1 MKSYIQLIFLF
12 IFTGLALP
20 AVAGALGYEFI
31 SVEYRNFSSSIDG
44 FSEDFEGEDISL
56 DISLAVRPHVAVI
69 AGYSKASANQ
79 TSSGTMVDADIT
91 ASTFGILGHASM
103 SDTTDFILG
112 ARFINGEADVDVA
125 GTYSTSVD
133 RDGAVAFIG
142 IRTMAL
148 DRLELDVYIQKMSIE
163 DTTNMGINFIAAYY
177 INKSVSL
184 SLGYT
189 IDADNNIFAFGI
201 TKYFY

>member
-1 MKSYIQLIFLF
+1 MKLYIQLILLF
-12 IFTGLALP
+12 IFTGLTLP
-20 AVAGALGYEFI
+20 AVAGGLGYKFI

-56 DISLAVRPHVAVI
+56 DFSLAVRPHVAVI
-69 AGYSKASANQ
+69 AGYSRASANL
-79 TSSGTMVDADIT
+79 TSSGTMVDADIS
-91 ASTFGILGHASM
+91 ALTFGIMGHASM

-148 DRLELDVYIQKMSIE
+148 DRLELDGYIQKMSIE
-163 DTTNMGINFIAAYY
+163 DTTNIGINFIAAYY
-177 INKSVSL
+177 ITKSVSL
-184 SLGYT
+184 GLGYT
-189 IDADNNIFAFGI
+189 LDADNDILTFGI

>member
-1 MKSYIQLIFLF
+1 MKSHIQLILLF
-12 IFTGLALP
+12 IFTGLVLP
-20 AVAGALGYEFI
+20 AVAGGLGYKFI
-31 SVEYRNFSSSIDG
+31 SVEYRNFSSAIDG

-56 DISLAVRPHVAVI
+56 DLSLAVRPHVAVI
-69 AGYSKASANQ
+69 AGYSRASANL

-91 ASTFGILGHASM
+91 ALTFGILGHASM

-142 IRTMAL
+142 MRTMAL
-148 DRLELDVYIQKMSIE
+148 DRLELDGYIQKMSIE
-163 DTTNMGINFIAAYY
+163 DTTNIGINFIAAYY
-177 INKSVSL
+177 ITKSVSL
-184 SLGYT
+184 GLGYT
-189 IDADNNIFAFGI
+189 LDADNDILTFGI

>member
-1 MKSYIQLIFLF
+1 MKLYIQLILLF

-20 AVAGALGYEFI
+20 AVAGGLGYKFI

-56 DISLAVRPHVAVI
+56 DFSLAVRPHVAVI
-69 AGYSKASANQ
+69 AGYSRASANL

-148 DRLELDVYIQKMSIE
+148 DRLELDGYIQKMSIE
-163 DTTNMGINFIAAYY
+163 DTTNIGINFIAAYY
-177 INKSVSL
+177 ITKSVSL
-184 SLGYT
+184 GLGYT
-189 IDADNNIFAFGI
+189 LDDDNDILTFDI

>member
-189 IDADNNIFAFGI
+189 MDADNNIFAFGI

>member
-1 MKSYIQLIFLF
+1 MKSHIQLILLF

-20 AVAGALGYEFI
+20 AVAGGLGYKFI

-56 DISLAVRPHVAVI
+56 DFSLAVRPHVAVI
-69 AGYSKASANQ
+69 AGYSRASANL

-148 DRLELDVYIQKMSIE
+148 DRLELDGYIQKMSIE
-163 DTTNMGINFIAAYY
+163 DTTNIGINFIAAYY
-177 INKSVSL
+177 ITKSVSL
-184 SLGYT
+184 GLGYT
-189 IDADNNIFAFGI
+189 LDDDNDILTFDI

>member
-31 SVEYRNFSSSIDG
+31 SVEYRHFSSSIDG

-148 DRLELDVYIQKMSIE
+148 DRLELDGYIQKMSIE
-163 DTTNMGINFIAAYY
+163 DTTNIGINFIAAYY

-184 SLGYT
+184 SLDYT
-189 IDADNNIFAFGI
+189 VDADNNIFAFGI

>member
-1 MKSYIQLIFLF
+1 MKSYIQLILLF
-12 IFTGLALP
+12 IFTALALP
-20 AVAGALGYEFI
+20 AVAGALSYQFI

-56 DISLAVRPHVAVI
+56 DFSLAVRPHVAVI
-69 AGYSKASANQ
+69 AGYSRASANL
-79 TSSGTMVDADIT
+79 TSSGTMLDADIT
-91 ASTFGILGHASM
+91 AFTFGIMGHASM

-148 DRLELDVYIQKMSIE
+148 DRLEFDGYIQKMSIE
-163 DTTNMGINFIAAYY
+163 DTTNIGINFIAAYY
-177 INKSVSL
+177 ITKSVSL
-184 SLGYT
+184 GLGYT
-189 IDADNNIFAFGI
+189 LDADNDILTFGI

>member
-1 MKSYIQLIFLF
+1 MKSYIQLILLF

-20 AVAGALGYEFI
+20 AVAGGLGYKFI

-56 DISLAVRPHVAVI
+56 DLSLAVRPHVAVI
-69 AGYSKASANQ
+69 AGYSRASANL

-148 DRLELDVYIQKMSIE
+148 DRLELDGYIQKMSIE
-163 DTTNMGINFIAAYY
+163 DTTNIGINFIAAYY
-177 INKSVSL
+177 ITKSVSL
-184 SLGYT
+184 GLGYT
-189 IDADNNIFAFGI
+189 LDADNDILTFDI

>member
-1 MKSYIQLIFLF
+1 MKSHIQLILLF

-20 AVAGALGYEFI
+20 AVAGGLGYKFI

-56 DISLAVRPHVAVI
+56 DLSLAVRPHVAVI
-69 AGYSKASANQ
+69 AGYSRASANL

-142 IRTMAL
+142 MRTMAL
-148 DRLELDVYIQKMSIE
+148 DRLELDGYIQKMSIE
-163 DTTNMGINFIAAYY
+163 DTTNIGINFIAAYY
-177 INKSVSL
+177 ITKSVSL
-184 SLGYT
+184 GLGYT
-189 IDADNNIFAFGI
+189 LDADNDILTFGI

>member
-163 DTTNMGINFIAAYY
+163 DTTNMGINFISAYY

-189 IDADNNIFAFGI
+189 VDADNNIFAFGI

>member
-1 MKSYIQLIFLF
+1 MKSHIQLILLF

-20 AVAGALGYEFI
+20 AVAGGLGYKFI

-56 DISLAVRPHVAVI
+56 DLSLAVRPHVAVI
-69 AGYSKASANQ
+69 AGYSRASANL

-91 ASTFGILGHASM
+91 AATFGILGHASM

-148 DRLELDVYIQKMSIE
+148 DRLELDGYIQKMSIE
-163 DTTNMGINFIAAYY
+163 DTTNIGINFIAAYY
-177 INKSVSL
+177 ITKSVSL
-184 SLGYT
+184 GLGYT
-189 IDADNNIFAFGI
+189 LDDDNDILTFDI

>member
-1 MKSYIQLIFLF
+1 MKSHIQLILLF
-12 IFTGLALP
+12 IFTGLVLP
-20 AVAGALGYEFI
+20 AVAGGLGYKFI
-31 SVEYRNFSSSIDG
+31 SVEYRNFSSAIDG

-56 DISLAVRPHVAVI
+56 DLSLAVRPHVALI
-69 AGYSKASANQ
+69 AGYSRASANL

-91 ASTFGILGHASM
+91 ALTFGILGHASM

-142 IRTMAL
+142 MRTMVL
-148 DRLELDVYIQKMSIE
+148 DRLELDGYIQKMSIE
-163 DTTNMGINFIAAYY
+163 DTTNIGINFIAAYY
-177 INKSVSL
+177 ITKSVSL
-184 SLGYT
+184 GLGYT
-189 IDADNNIFAFGI
+189 LDADNDILTFGI

>member
-1 MKSYIQLIFLF
+1 MKSYIQLILLF

-20 AVAGALGYEFI
+20 AVAGALGYKFI

-56 DISLAVRPHVAVI
+56 DFSLAVRPHVAVI
-69 AGYSKASANQ
+69 AGYSRASANL

-163 DTTNMGINFIAAYY
+163 DTTNIGINFIAAYY
-177 INKSVSL
+177 ITKSVSL
-184 SLGYT
+184 GLGYT
-189 IDADNNIFAFGI
+189 LDADNDILTFGI

>member
-189 IDADNNIFAFGI
+189 VDADNNIFAFGI

>member
-1 MKSYIQLIFLF
+1 MKLYIQLIFLF
-12 IFTGLALP
+12 IFTGLTLS
-20 AVAGALGYEFI
+20 AVAGGLGYKFI

-56 DISLAVRPHVAVI
+56 DFSLAVRPHVAVI
-69 AGYSKASANQ
+69 AGYSRASANL
-79 TSSGTMVDADIT
+79 TSSGTMVDADIS
-91 ASTFGILGHASM
+91 ALTFGIMGHASM

-148 DRLELDVYIQKMSIE
+148 DRLELDGYIQKMSIE
-163 DTTNMGINFIAAYY
+163 DTTNIGINFIAAYY
-177 INKSVSL
+177 ITKSVSL
-184 SLGYT
+184 GLGYT
-189 IDADNNIFAFGI
+189 LDADNDILTFGI

>member
-1 MKSYIQLIFLF
+1 MKSHIQLILLF
-12 IFTGLALP
+12 IFTGLVLP
-20 AVAGALGYEFI
+20 AVAGGLGYKFI
-31 SVEYRNFSSSIDG
+31 SVEYRNFSSAIDG

-56 DISLAVRPHVAVI
+56 DLSLAVRPHVALI
-69 AGYSKASANQ
+69 AGYSRASANL

-91 ASTFGILGHASM
+91 ALTFGILGHASM

-142 IRTMAL
+142 MRTMAL
-148 DRLELDVYIQKMSIE
+148 DRLELDGYIQKMSIE
-163 DTTNMGINFIAAYY
+163 DTTNIGINFIAAYY
-177 INKSVSL
+177 ITKSVSL
-184 SLGYT
+184 GLGYT
-189 IDADNNIFAFGI
+189 LDADNDILTFGI

>member
-1 MKSYIQLIFLF
+1 MKSYIQLILLF
-12 IFTGLALP
+12 IFTGMALP
-20 AVAGALGYEFI
+20 AVAGALGYKFI

-56 DISLAVRPHVAVI
+56 DLSLAVRPHVAVI
-69 AGYSKASANQ
+69 AGYSRASANL

-91 ASTFGILGHASM
+91 ALTFGILGHASM

-112 ARFINGEADVDVA
+112 ARFINGEADVDVD

-148 DRLELDVYIQKMSIE
+148 DRLEFDGYIQKMSIE
-163 DTTNMGINFIAAYY
+163 DTTNIGINFIAAYY
-177 INKSVSL
+177 ITKSVSL
-184 SLGYT
+184 GLGYT
-189 IDADNNIFAFGI
+189 LDADNDILTFDI

>member
-1 MKSYIQLIFLF
+1 MKSHIQLILLF

-20 AVAGALGYEFI
+20 AVAGGLGYKFI

-56 DISLAVRPHVAVI
+56 DLSLAVRPHVAVI
-69 AGYSKASANQ
+69 AGYSRASANL

-91 ASTFGILGHASM
+91 ALTFGILGHASM

-142 IRTMAL
+142 MRTMAL
-148 DRLELDVYIQKMSIE
+148 DRLELDGYIQKMSIE
-163 DTTNMGINFIAAYY
+163 DTTNIGINFIAAYY
-177 INKSVSL
+177 ITKSVSL
-184 SLGYT
+184 GLGYT
-189 IDADNNIFAFGI
+189 LDADNDILTFGI

>member
-1 MKSYIQLIFLF
+1 MKLYIQLILLF

-20 AVAGALGYEFI
+20 AVAGGLGYKFI

-56 DISLAVRPHVAVI
+56 DLSLAVRPHVAVI
-69 AGYSKASANQ
+69 AGYSRASANL

-91 ASTFGILGHASM
+91 ALTFGILGHASM

-148 DRLELDVYIQKMSIE
+148 DRLELDGYIQKMSIE
-163 DTTNMGINFIAAYY
+163 DTTNIGINFIAAYY
-177 INKSVSL
+177 ITKSVSL
-184 SLGYT
+184 GLGYT
-189 IDADNNIFAFGI
+189 LDADNDILTFGI

>member
-1 MKSYIQLIFLF
+1 MKSHIQLILLF
-12 IFTGLALP
+12 IFTGLVLP
-20 AVAGALGYEFI
+20 AVAGGLGYKFI
-31 SVEYRNFSSSIDG
+31 SVEYRNFSSAIDG

-56 DISLAVRPHVAVI
+56 DLSLAVRPHVALI
-69 AGYSKASANQ
+69 AGYSRASANL

-91 ASTFGILGHASM
+91 ALTFGILGHASM

-142 IRTMAL
+142 MRTMVL
-148 DRLELDVYIQKMSIE
+148 DRLELDGYIQKMSIE
-163 DTTNMGINFIAAYY
+163 DTTNIGINFIAAYY
-177 INKSVSL
+177 ITKSVSL
-184 SLGYT
+184 GLGYT
-189 IDADNNIFAFGI
+189 LDADNDILTFDI

>member
-1 MKSYIQLIFLF
+1 MKSYIQLILLF
-12 IFTGLALP
+12 IFTGMALP
-20 AVAGALGYEFI
+20 AVAGGLGYKFI

-56 DISLAVRPHVAVI
+56 DLSLAVRPHVAVI
-69 AGYSKASANQ
+69 AGYSRASANL

-91 ASTFGILGHASM
+91 ALTFGILGHASM

-112 ARFINGEADVDVA
+112 ARFINGEADVDVD

-148 DRLELDVYIQKMSIE
+148 DRLEFDGYIQKMSIE
-163 DTTNMGINFIAAYY
+163 DTTNIGINIIAAYY
-177 INKSVSL
+177 ITKSVSL
-184 SLGYT
+184 GLGYT
-189 IDADNNIFAFGI
+189 MDADNDILTFGI

>member
-12 IFTGLALP
+12 IFTGLSLP

-189 IDADNNIFAFGI
+189 MDADNNIFAFGI